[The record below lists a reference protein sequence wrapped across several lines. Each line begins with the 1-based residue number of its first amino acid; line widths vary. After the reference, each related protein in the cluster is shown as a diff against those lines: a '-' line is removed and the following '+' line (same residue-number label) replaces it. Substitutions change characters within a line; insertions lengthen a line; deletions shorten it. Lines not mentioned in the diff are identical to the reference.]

1 MKKFI
6 IFVGLLFCLC
16 FASKASA
23 ADVGIQDDANLLD
36 DNTEAELLQKMTTE
50 ADAMKSGIYIL
61 TTNDSTDDN
70 EAYSDNYLA
79 SKVGYN
85 NNGIVLVINMN
96 IRNMH
101 ISTSGLMIDFWTK
114 SRLNNTLDE
123 IQENLKA
130 SQYDSAAT
138 LFVERIA
145 EYRKE
150 GIPGKSYHITA
161 SGNLVINK
169 AISLTEASIAILI
182 SLIAGGAF
190 FITTR
195 LKYQLKLGNY
205 HYDYQE
211 NSQIEPIEN
220 NDKLI
225 RTFVT
230 TRVIP
235 RPPSNRG
242 GGFGGGTHNTG
253 GGSFG
258 GGGRNF

>member
-1 MKKFI
+1 MKKLI
-6 IFVGLLFCLC
+6 YLIGLLLCLC
-16 FASKASA
+16 FASKVSA
-23 ADVGIQDDANLLD
+23 ADVGIQDDANLIED
-36 DNTEAELLQKMTTE
+36 DHETELLEKMTAEAEM
-50 ADAMKSGIYIL
+50 MHSGIYIL
-61 TTNDSTDDN
+61 TTNDTTDDN
-70 EAYSDNYLA
+70 QTYSDNYLA

-114 SRLNNTLDE
+114 SRLNTTLDE
-123 IQENLKA
+123 IQEHLTN
-130 SQYDSAAT
+130 SQYDSAVGI
-138 LFVERIA
+138 FVNRIA
-145 EYRKE
+145 EYRE
-150 GIPGKSYHITA
+150 DGIPGKSYTITA
-161 SGNLVINK
+161 SGDLVIK
-169 AISLTEASIAILI
+169 KSISLTEAIIATLV
-182 SLIAGGAF
+182 SMIAGGAF

-195 LKYQLKLGNY
+195 LKYQLKFGNY

-211 NSQIEPIEN
+211 NSQIEPIDN

-225 RTFVT
+225 RSFVT

-235 RPPSNRG
+235 KPPSNNG